1 MTANPGRFSFACQH
15 EILLAPGG
23 YFHAEHSGIDYP
35 SLPQVLQE
43 AHNQRLLRQ
52 YQLPAPD
59 SNTLLLP
66 DFIAEHWAQ
75 LPKVAWALGV
85 LLHPAPLPWWVET
98 SQYAQLHQH
107 GNDNFRQ
114 LQQTPSSPQTLLA
127 AGAAQ
132 LLAGLQPF
140 GKVYTARA
148 SYMFSSVT
156 RQLMETPMKNALP
169 WNVIEGACR
178 YVAAI

>member
-1 MTANPGRFSFACQH
+1 MTANPGRFSFACQQK
-15 EILLAPGG
+15 ILLAPGS

-35 SLPQVLQE
+35 ALPQVLQQ
-43 AHNQRLLRQ
+43 AHNRRLLRQ

-59 SNTLLLP
+59 NNTLLLP

-98 SQYAQLHQH
+98 SQYAQLHQRA
-107 GNDNFRQ
+107 NDNFRLPQ
-114 LQQTPSSPQTLLA
+114 KAASPQILLA
-127 AGAAQ
+127 TGAAQ
-132 LLAGLQPF
+132 LLAGLAPF
-140 GKVYTARA
+140 GRVYTTRA
-148 SYMFSSVT
+148 SYMFSALT
-156 RQLMETPMKNALP
+156 QQLMETPVKNALP

-178 YVAAI
+178 YVTTI